1 MWLAWLSEEYG
12 SHTKWTRLRHAV
24 SPGKKRIDDLH
35 QASVLSLAHCC
46 FWLSGASLPAAEDDA
61 AQALDIKYDAL
72 WLYMDG
78 IDAAKAEM
86 HSMSEEGELEEEDQ
100 MEMEAALEKFQ
111 AKVDALKEEIGAD
124 STETTTLAMVVPE
137 GTYAG
142 EEITVTTEDGEEL
155 DIVVPDGLGPGDE
168 FEVNIEAEAAPLRDR
183 PEKEEFDEDE
193 EEEEEE
199 DDFGSPR
206 PAPAPAATPPRQ
218 RRASVTPEEAGA
230 AAAATAKA
238 EALKAALAK
247 MAADDLAQT
256 SSAPSEGIPPEP
268 AAGGGPRSFMLM
280 LMPTELVA
288 VNRKVKLDATS
299 VADVRRAIAQ
309 ALSDLIKPEQAEHL
323 TIALQSG
330 AALSDLSELKPK
342 DKVQVNLPAEM
353 LAANKADAP
362 DTPPPPVPTT
372 APPPPVAD
380 SELLK
385 VRANRV
391 VKHSERSLLSCP
403 RLVRRRCLTWWT
415 RTATAS

>member
-1 MWLAWLSEEYG
+1 
-12 SHTKWTRLRHAV
+12 
-24 SPGKKRIDDLH
+24 
-35 QASVLSLAHCC
+35 
-46 FWLSGASLPAAEDDA
+46 
-61 AQALDIKYDAL
+61 
-72 WLYMDG
+72 MDG

-86 HSMSEEGELEEEDQ
+86 HSMSEEGELDLLEEEDQ

-124 STETTTLAMVVPE
+124 STETTTLSMVVPE

-155 DIVVPDGLGPGDE
+155 DVVVPDGLGPGDE

-183 PEKEEFDEDE
+183 PEQEEFDEE

-238 EALKAALAK
+238 EAMKAALAK

-256 SSAPSEGIPPEP
+256 SSAPSEGVPPEP
-268 AAGGGPRSFMLM
+268 AAAGGARSFMLM
-280 LMPTELVA
+280 LLPTELVA

-299 VADVRRAIAQ
+299 VADVRREIAQ

-342 DKVQVNLPAEM
+342 DRVLVNLPAEM

-385 VRANRV
+385 VRAT
-391 VKHSERSLLSCP
+391 LC
-403 RLVRRRCLTWWT
+403 
-415 RTATAS
+415 